1 MPMID
6 LRSDTVTRPT
16 PAMLKAMTE
25 AELGDDV
32 FDDDPTVDR
41 LEALAAETLGKEASM
56 FVPSGTQS
64 NLAALMTHCARGDE
78 YLVGQQA
85 HTYLFEGGGAASLG
99 SIQPQ
104 PIDQEDDGTLD
115 LEKISKLIK
124 PDDYH
129 YARTRLLCLE
139 NTTWGKVLPQEYLAK
154 AKAFADEHGLA
165 LHLDGARIFNA
176 AVDQEIS
183 VAEIAAP
190 FNSVSVC
197 LSKGLGCPVGSVL
210 AGSANFVKEA
220 RRWRKMLGGGMRQ
233 SGILA
238 AAGIHALQ
246 HHVDRLADDHANAS
260 LLADGLAAIEG
271 IEVAPVQTNMV
282 FATVAE
288 HKVGGLAEH
297 LKQRGILIMA
307 PIADALRLVTHLD
320 LDADAIR
327 TVVADCSE
335 YFA

>member
-16 PAMLKAMTE
+16 PAMLKAMAE

-41 LEALAAETLGKEASM
+41 LEALVAETLGKEASM

-64 NLAALMTHCARGDE
+64 NLAALMTHCGRGDE

-115 LEKISKLIK
+115 LKKLATLIK

-139 NTTWGKVLPQEYLAK
+139 NTTWGKVLPQKYLAA
-154 AKAFADEHGLA
+154 AKSFADKYGLA

-176 AVDQEIS
+176 AVEQGIS
-183 VAEIAAP
+183 AIEIATP
-190 FNSVSVC
+190 FDSVSVC

-246 HHVDRLADDHANAS
+246 HHVDRLAEDHANAS

-271 IEVAPVQTNMV
+271 IKVAPVQTNMV

-327 TVVADCSE
+327 TAVETFGE
-335 YFA
+335 YLA